1 MAYKNLENALH
12 NEGITQRQFAE
23 AIGVSEKTA
32 YNKLK
37 GRSTISIPES
47 KKIRVLLPKY
57 NADWLFQSFEP

>member
-12 NEGITQRQFAE
+12 NEGITQKQFAE

-37 GRSTISIPES
+37 GKCPFTVPEYR
-47 KKIRVLLPKY
+47 KICEILPKY
-57 NADWLFQSFEP
+57 GRDWLIVES